1 VPYAIFRLR
10 WNFGTGYS
18 WGARERIARPQRV
31 TEVEKTLFWVNRE
44 RTGGNTSQ
52 AVATGAVRRRT
63 RYRPNLAP
71 RYRPTSPSTGLLAA
85 GDQVPEVL
93 PRGSTVG
100 RYLVLERIGAGAMRV
115 VYAAYDPELDQVFMA
130 MEHRAPEAMKRDNQ
144 RGTERSMKAMK
155 SVGWRWALMLLVGAL
170 SGCAKKEA
178 AVQSGAGALTSSNG
192 IGQNGLTTNG
202 VWANGVWANGV
213 WANGVWANGVWANGV
228 WANGVWANGVWA
240 NGVWANGVWANG
252 VWANGV
258 WANGL
263 TGDAAVP
270 GDALRSN
277 PYLRQLLQYVYSCA
291 MPPAT
296 YDTFLDPNNGALT
309 CSPTAPCAFGYEC
322 SADNKCVV
330 PLRGAIGIGINTDA
344 TSWGESGTCDESC
357 QRWVSA
363 CVLARTNAYGVHVEI
378 SMRAPAVA
386 PPGHEQQFARIR
398 QALATSPAEVADFA
412 LREGAFYG
420 NIFASTPVDPPPAA
434 DYSGPATGPVAQT
447 PSLFACAGPGS
458 NIPEITKRFC
468 SSQGDQVVIKVPGM
482 CVPGTCTEQDTDAT
496 GAIGD
501 CYTATGGAGDHYSEV
516 VTVYLR
522 QPIAVCGN
530 AVCET
535 GEDSTG
541 CPSDCHP
548 GTWTRNFAPTF
559 GMGFGL
565 VDVTSSNTNFALAEM
580 SAVTPDDGV
589 VVVGNSGNPVFFTGI
604 GLLPASGG
612 NGVIAKYNPDGSIAW
627 AKRFQPVPTP
637 YPSTGNWTLFGG
649 ITIAADG
656 KIYLVGSSSIVAG
669 PGISGR
675 TAIWVIPFSP
685 DGVQLPSYSLKL
697 SDHTEDTVTRAVG
710 VDAQG
715 NVVVAVGYCGDVT
728 VPSLTGAD
736 ITLTTDCSPGGVSG
750 ASNQWNGLFV
760 AKIAAPPPGTELAS
774 VVWARSLADGTV
786 QPDNSISF
794 LGYAGLNLAV
804 DQATSDIILLT
815 GGSVGTLLKL
825 RGTDGQELWRRGP
838 NGARFSVAA
847 LDKSA
852 HAYGSDVYVGGYFGN
867 GHDFGCGGGA
877 GPVTSNGLSPFIQK
891 LSGSDGS
898 CKWVNYATTSCPP
911 LPNGGNTCS
920 TLSDPETTRSQV
932 EAISIG
938 FDPSGNVVLGSFGNP
953 ALGGAIDFGAG
964 PFPTYA
970 SRNIFLSSYVPDGP
984 SAGHL
989 IWAKHIPTILS
1000 SFLLG
1005 LDLDSH
1011 GRVIVS
1017 GSYSGS
1023 MQVDDRLLVTDA
1035 PERPTDVWAFLASFN
1050 APSSDDVT
1058 PPAIG
1063 DTTGTPGQSG
1073 PPVNTVP
1080 KHISTQAT
1088 GPDGATVFFM
1098 PPTSIDDGHAGT
1110 SVNCSPRPNTKF
1122 AIGTTPVTCTAT
1134 DPLGNHSSASFTV
1147 TVADKLGPVFL
1158 PKADV
1163 TVQAPNGSGTTVS
1176 YAPPTAV
1183 DQVDGP
1189 LPSSAFS
1196 CTRASGSPFPVG
1208 RTTVT
1213 CQASDHAGNTSTG
1226 TFVVE
1231 VKGPILGDPCTSAAA
1246 CATGFCV
1253 DGVCCASACGAGN
1266 ASDCQACSV
1275 AAGGSAN
1282 GTCTAVSAGHVCR
1295 PSVAIC
1301 DAVESCDGSSLAC
1314 PADAAVP
1321 GCGPPVVTV
1330 PGDLTVWA
1338 TSTAGAAVTFT
1349 ATAKDWHGAS
1359 LTPTCSNS
1367 PGSTFPLGATKVT
1380 CTAQDADGQVG
1391 SASFT
1396 VRVDV
1401 QAASAGG
1408 FYLQPVNNDGS
1419 SIFKLGSTIPVKFKL
1434 TGPSASITTLA
1445 AILTLAKI
1453 SNQVTGTFVEAI
1465 SSGAANAGNAY
1476 RYDASTQQYIFN
1488 LSTKALTAGT
1498 WDLQTDLGDGV
1509 PHTVRV
1515 SLR

>member
-1 VPYAIFRLR
+1 M
-10 WNFGTGYS
+10 TE
-18 WGARERIARPQRV
+18 ARVRFESSRSIVLAVVIALGCSGRGRSEIE
-31 TEVEKTLFWVNRE
+31 TNR
-44 RTGGNTSQ
+44 
-52 AVATGAVRRRT
+52 
-63 RYRPNLAP
+63 
-71 RYRPTSPSTGLLAA
+71 
-85 GDQVPEVL
+85 
-93 PRGSTVG
+93 
-100 RYLVLERIGAGAMRV
+100 
-115 VYAAYDPELDQVFMA
+115 
-130 MEHRAPEAMKRDNQ
+130 
-144 RGTERSMKAMK
+144 
-155 SVGWRWALMLLVGAL
+155 AL
-170 SGCAKKEA
+170 S
-178 AVQSGAGALTSSNG
+178 TSNG
-192 IGQNGLTTNG
+192 IVQNGLTTNG
-202 VWANGVWANGV
+202 VWQNGVWQNGV
-213 WANGVWANGVWANGV
+213 WQNGVWQNGVWQNGV
-228 WANGVWANGVWA
+228 WQNGVWQNGVWQ
-240 NGVWANGVWANG
+240 NGVWQNGVWQ
-252 VWANGV
+252 
-258 WANGL
+258 NGL
-263 TGDAAVP
+263 TGDAALP
-270 GDALRSN
+270 GNALRSS
-277 PYLRQLLQYVYSCA
+277 PYARQLVQYLYACA
-291 MPPAT
+291 MPATT
-296 YDTFLDPNNGALT
+296 YDTFVDPNNGALS
-309 CSPTAPCAFGYEC
+309 CSPSQPCDLGYEC
-322 SADNKCVV
+322 SAENKCVV
-330 PLRGAIGIGINTDA
+330 PLRGAIGVGINTDGS
-344 TSWGESGTCDESC
+344 SWGESGTCDESC

-378 SMRAPAVA
+378 SMRAPGVA
-386 PPGHEQQFARIR
+386 PPGHEAQFARIR
-398 QALATSPAEVADFA
+398 QALAATPSEVAEFS

-420 NIFASTPVDPPPAA
+420 NIFASAPVDPPPSSS
-434 DYSGPATGPVAQT
+434 YSGPAGGPVAGK
-447 PSLFACAGPGS
+447 PSFYACAGPGS

-468 SSQGDQVVIKVPGM
+468 SSQGDQVVINVPGV
-482 CVPGTCTEQDTDAT
+482 CIATATEPGTCTEQDTDPT

-501 CYTATGGAGDHYSEV
+501 CYTATGGAGAHFSEV
-516 VTVYLR
+516 ITVYLR

-548 GTWTRNFAPTF
+548 GTWTKNFASTF
-559 GMGFGL
+559 GMGLGV
-565 VDVTSSNTNFALAEM
+565 VDITSSNTNFALVEM

-589 VVVGNSGNPVFFTGI
+589 VVVGSSGNPVFIGSGI
-604 GLLPASGG
+604 LPATGG
-612 NGVIAKYNPDGSIAW
+612 NGIIAKYNADGTFAW
-627 AKRFQPVPTP
+627 ATRFQPVPTP
-637 YPSTGNWTLFGG
+637 YPSNDFTLFGG

-656 KIYLVGSSSIVAG
+656 KIYLVGSSSTVGTGGPIAG
-669 PGISGR
+669 RSGR
-675 TAIWVIPFSP
+675 TAIWVVPFSP
-685 DGVQLPSYSLKL
+685 DGAQLPSYSLQMPN
-697 SDHTEDTVTRAVG
+697 TIEDTVTRAVG
-710 VDAQG
+710 VDGQG
-715 NVVVAVGYCGDVT
+715 NVVVAVGFCGDVT
-728 VPSLTGAD
+728 LPRLTGAD
-736 ITLTTDCSPGGVSG
+736 ITLTTDCSPGGLAVG

-774 VVWARSLADGTV
+774 VAWARSLADGTV

-794 LGYAGLNLAV
+794 LGYGALNLAV

-825 RGTDGQELWRRGP
+825 RGTDGQELWRRDP

-847 LDKSA
+847 LDKNA
-852 HAYGSDVYVGGYFGN
+852 HAYGSDIYVGGYFGN

-877 GPVTSNGLSPFIQK
+877 GPVTSAGLSPFIQK

-898 CKWVNYATTSCPP
+898 CKWVNYASTSCPP

-920 TLSDPETTRSQV
+920 TLSDSETTRSQV

-1005 LDLDSH
+1005 LDLDSQ

-1017 GSYSGS
+1017 GNYSGS
-1023 MQVDDRLLVTDA
+1023 MQVDDKLLVTA
-1035 PERPTDVWAFLASFN
+1035 VPEQPTVINAFLASFN

-1080 KHISTQAT
+1080 MHISTQAT

-1110 SVNCSPRPNTKF
+1110 SVICSPRPNTKF
-1122 AIGTTPVTCTAT
+1122 PIGTTPVTCTAT
-1134 DPLGNHSSASFTV
+1134 DPLGNHASASFTV

-1163 TVQAPNGSGTTVS
+1163 TVQAPNGSGATVP
-1176 YAPPTAV
+1176 YAPPTAI

-1189 LPSSAFS
+1189 LPSSSFS
-1196 CTRASGSPFPVG
+1196 CTPASGSPFPVG
-1208 RTTVT
+1208 RTTVA
-1213 CQASDHAGNTSTG
+1213 CQASDHAGNTSKG

-1231 VKGPILGDPCTSAAA
+1231 VKGPILGGPCISAAA

-1253 DGVCCASACGAGN
+1253 DGVCCASACGGGN
-1266 ASDCQACSV
+1266 ANDCQACSV

-1282 GTCTAVSAGHVCR
+1282 GTCTAASAGHVCR
-1295 PSVAIC
+1295 PSVGIC
-1301 DAVESCDGSSLAC
+1301 DAVESCGGSSLAC

-1338 TSTAGAAVTFT
+1338 TSTAGLAVTFT

-1359 LTPTCSNS
+1359 LTPTCTKSS
-1367 PGSTFPLGATKVT
+1367 GSTFAIGATKVT

-1391 SASFT
+1391 SASFV

-1401 QAASAGG
+1401 QAASPDG

-1445 AILTLAKI
+1445 ASLTLVKI
-1453 SNQVTGTFVEAI
+1453 SNQVTGSVVEAT
-1465 SSGAANAGNAY
+1465 SSGAASAGNAY
-1476 RYDASTQQYIFN
+1476 RYDATTQQYIFN
-1488 LSTKALTAGT
+1488 LSTKSLKAGT

-1509 PHTVRV
+1509 LHTVRV